1 MPPVFNTG
9 RPNFRIGRSRN
20 FNFAKKFTIITSTTP
35 TGPSAF
41 VSRCHLVGF
50 GGALLTNGCLARGI
64 FDIDVACLKG
74 AVSSYILMTIGI
86 YISGHSPGSAS
97 FNADGTPNQTVA
109 KVVATDA
116 ATVAVKEAIKVLED
130 CLDKDNDQ
138 LCEAAIEAL
147 GEIGP
152 QAINTKGKL
161 LALLASKKGNN
172 RICVRV
178 GTALFGE
185 RKKE

>member
-1 MPPVFNTG
+1 MMADMPLPPWLRKIQQSYYWQVLCL
-9 RPNFRIGRSRN
+9 PL
-20 FNFAKKFTIITSTTP
+20 
-35 TGPSAF
+35 
-41 VSRCHLVGF
+41 LVGF

-116 ATVAVKEAIKVLED
+116 ATVAVKEAIKV
-130 CLDKDNDQ
+130 N
-138 LCEAAIEAL
+138 
-147 GEIGP
+147 
-152 QAINTKGKL
+152 
-161 LALLASKKGNN
+161 
-172 RICVRV
+172 
-178 GTALFGE
+178 
-185 RKKE
+185 KEGV